1 MKIIEGA
8 FAWLPSMLVL
18 TWRCYDIFTCFDS
31 VIVVV
36 IGYVESSLCHIEQLV
51 ACDTAANVKPCA
63 VGCRKGSVHVNS
75 ILVFR
80 LKFMVISNL
89 FSLFAVIFS
98 FTYLYI
104 EYKLVLVTGQ

>member
-18 TWRCYDIFTCFDS
+18 TWRCYDILTCFDS

-51 ACDTAANVKPCA
+51 ACDAAAHVSPCA
-63 VGCRKGSVHVNS
+63 VGCRKGSVYC
-75 ILVFR
+75 
-80 LKFMVISNL
+80 KFDIGVQVKVHGNIQPFFTFCCN
-89 FSLFAVIFS
+89 FS
-98 FTYLYI
+98 FQRLR
-104 EYKLVLVTGQ
+104 